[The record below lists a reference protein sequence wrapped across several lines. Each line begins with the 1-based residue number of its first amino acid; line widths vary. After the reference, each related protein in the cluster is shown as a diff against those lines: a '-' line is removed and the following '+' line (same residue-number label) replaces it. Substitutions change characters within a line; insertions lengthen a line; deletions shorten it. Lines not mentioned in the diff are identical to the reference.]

1 MHIVKRRAWALTLK
15 RISVASACQCTVRYV
30 ESWITTTTTTTII
43 IIIIIIIVHQWPR
56 KIMPGIRIGGM
67 VALLNRRLVP
77 YRCLALGEH
86 STHALLLN
94 HTFSSQVFGI

>member
-1 MHIVKRRAWALTLK
+1 VLFCFACSRARAL
-15 RISVASACQCTVRYV
+15 SASCMVRYI
-30 ESWITTTTTTTII
+30 ESWTTTTTTTTT
-43 IIIIIIIVHQWPR
+43 IIIIIIVHQWPR

>member
-1 MHIVKRRAWALTLK
+1 VLFCFACSRARAL
-15 RISVASACQCTVRYV
+15 SASCTVRYV
-30 ESWITTTTTTTII
+30 ESWITTTTTTTTT
-43 IIIIIIIVHQWPR
+43 IIIIIIVHQWPR